1 MNYFML
7 DIPFGQKMR
16 LMKKKNYYINKTKMI
31 KKIKKIIEFIKF
43 IEKEKRNASIKIGN
57 GMMLF

>member
-1 MNYFML
+1 ML
-7 DIPFGQKMR
+7 DTLFGQKMR

-43 IEKEKRNASIKIGN
+43 IEKEKRNASIKTGN